1 MINRKFF
8 FDHARL
14 TLFDGSLRQ
23 SQVNGMN
30 AILDEW
36 DRAYAKK
43 DDRWL
48 AYMLATTHHETAM
61 TMQPIE
67 EYGKGNGRS
76 YGVPDPQTGKAYY
89 GRGFVQLTWK
99 TNYERLALWSRWT
112 WSITP
117 SSPSLSRWRRRS
129 CSRG

>member
-14 TLFDGSLRQ
+14 TLFDGSLKA
-23 SQVNGMN
+23 SQVSGMN

-48 AYMLATTHHETAM
+48 AYMLRELDEAR
-61 TMQPIE
+61 P
-67 EYGKGNGRS
+67 
-76 YGVPDPQTGKAYY
+76 
-89 GRGFVQLTWK
+89 
-99 TNYERLALWSRWT
+99 
-112 WSITP
+112 
-117 SSPSLSRWRRRS
+117 
-129 CSRG
+129 